1 MAGKKAPKADAA
13 ADAEGVDGAPVKKK
27 PPLKLL
33 VIGGVAG
40 VLVLGG
46 GGTAAALLLGGGGG
60 EEHAEA
66 GGDHKPAKKP
76 KKPKGGGDHGGGG
89 GEGGAVYGEVKE
101 GPEGVVFYT
110 LPPLVANIR
119 SGDGKPAFLKLK
131 MTLELP
137 NHETADVFEPNAPRL
152 NDAFTGFLRELR
164 EEDLSGSEGSYELR
178 MELQRRV
185 NLVIAPAHVNGVLIE
200 EMLVQ

>member
-33 VIGGVAG
+33 IIGGVAG

-60 EEHAEA
+60 EEHAEV

-76 KKPKGGGDHGGGG
+76 KKPKGGGDHGGG